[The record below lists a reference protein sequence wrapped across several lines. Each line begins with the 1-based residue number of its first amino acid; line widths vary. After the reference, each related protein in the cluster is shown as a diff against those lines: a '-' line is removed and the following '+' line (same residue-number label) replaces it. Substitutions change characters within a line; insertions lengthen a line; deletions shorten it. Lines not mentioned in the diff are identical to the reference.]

1 MEFSLPQW
9 GQLITF
15 IMIAFALGMDAFS
28 LGIGLG
34 MRGMVTQQLVAMSGT
49 IGIMHI
55 LMPLAGMT
63 LGRHMNEWVG
73 DIAVWVGG
81 GLLCFLGGNMLWS
94 SLKEA
99 SASSSG
105 SVTTFWGM
113 LVSSFSVS
121 LDSLSAGFSLGILS
135 TDAPLALGLIGFFGG
150 LMGGLGML
158 LGKFLGSWAG
168 NYGEALGGLILLLL
182 GFKFLM

>member
-1 MEFSLPQW
+1 MELLLPQW
-9 GQLITF
+9 GQLITLV
-15 IMIAFALGMDAFS
+15 MIAFALGMDAFS

-34 MRGMVTQQLVAMSGT
+34 MRGMMTQQLFAMSGT
-49 IGIMHI
+49 IGMMHI

-63 LGRHMNEWVG
+63 LGRHMNGWVG

-81 GLLCFLGGNMLWS
+81 GLLCILGGTMLWS
-94 SLKEA
+94 SLREA
-99 SASSSG
+99 SASSA

-135 TDAPLALGLIGFFGG
+135 TDAPFALGLFGMFGG
-150 LMGGLGML
+150 LMGGLGMI
-158 LGKFLGSWAG
+158 LGKFLGHWVG

-182 GFKFLM
+182 GFKFLL

>member
-1 MEFSLPQW
+1 
-9 GQLITF
+9 
-15 IMIAFALGMDAFS
+15 
-28 LGIGLG
+28 
-34 MRGMVTQQLVAMSGT
+34 
-49 IGIMHI
+49 
-55 LMPLAGMT
+55 
-63 LGRHMNEWVG
+63 

-94 SLKEA
+94 SLREA
-99 SASSSG
+99 SAAGG

-135 TDAPLALGLIGFFGG
+135 TDAPLALGLMGFFGG
-150 LMGGLGML
+150 MMGGLGMV

-168 NYGEALGGLILLLL
+168 NYGEALGGLILMLL
-182 GFKFLM
+182 GFKFLL

>member
-1 MEFSLPQW
+1 MELSLPQW

-15 IMIAFALGMDAFS
+15 VMIAFALGMDAFS

-34 MRGMVTQQLVAMSGT
+34 MRGIVAQQLFAMSGT

-55 LMPLAGMT
+55 LMPMVGMT
-63 LGRHMNEWVG
+63 IGRHVNGMVG

-94 SLKEA
+94 SLREA
-99 SASSSG
+99 STVSG
-105 SVTTFWGM
+105 SVASFWGM
-113 LVSSFSVS
+113 LVSSISVS

-135 TDAPLALGLIGFFGG
+135 TDAPFVLGLMGIFGG
-150 LMGGLGML
+150 LMGGLGMI
-158 LGKFLGSWAG
+158 LGKFLGHWVG
-168 NYGEALGGLILLLL
+168 NYGEALGGLILMLL